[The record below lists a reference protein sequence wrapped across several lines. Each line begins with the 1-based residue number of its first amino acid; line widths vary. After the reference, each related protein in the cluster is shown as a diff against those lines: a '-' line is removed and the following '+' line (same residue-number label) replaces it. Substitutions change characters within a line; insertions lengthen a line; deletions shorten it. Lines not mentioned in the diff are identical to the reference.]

1 MTKEMHPTLSAPWVG
16 PAGPL
21 ASPAPLPV
29 SAAAW
34 VKAGG
39 WLACVVGVALLALW
53 GCAGST
59 RLADERPPTR
69 PSASLPSLRYAIQAG
84 AFKNID
90 NAVRLTGKLLAHK
103 LLAYHFIDESG
114 FYKVR
119 IGNFPSRE
127 EAAEKALRLKSAGII
142 DDYFIL
148 APGDYAAAMYAGAGD
163 ARLRQEILRTAE
175 RFLGVPY
182 RWGGESTTEGFDCSG
197 LTMVVYRL
205 NGLDLPRTSADQ
217 WRAGRP
223 VDRDEMDRGDLVFF
237 ATRGGSRISHVGIYL
252 GGDLFLHAPRRG
264 TVIQTDSLAG
274 DYYRSRYVGARS
286 YL

>member
-1 MTKEMHPTLSAPWVG
+1 MGSLSN
-16 PAGPL
+16 L
-21 ASPAPLPV
+21 ASLLPAPANAFKG
-29 SAAAW
+29 S
-34 VKAGG
+34 KAGG
-39 WLACVVGVALLALW
+39 GWAWAVGLALLALG
-53 GCAGST
+53 GCAGPT
-59 RLADERPPTR
+59 RLPDEPPAARPK
-69 PSASLPSLRYAIQAG
+69 AALPALRYAIQAG

-90 NAVRLTGKLLAHK
+90 YAVRLTGRLLAHK

-127 EAAEKALRLKSAGII
+127 EAAERALRLKSAGII
-142 DDYFIL
+142 EDYFIL
-148 APGDYAAAMYAGAGD
+148 APGDYAAAMYEGAGD
-163 ARLRQEILRTAE
+163 FRLRQEILRTAE

-205 NGLDLPRTSADQ
+205 NGLELPRTSADQ

-223 VDRDEMDRGDLVFF
+223 VGRDEMNRGDLVFF
-237 ATRGGSRISHVGIYL
+237 ATRGGSAISHVGIYL

-264 TVIQTDSLAG
+264 SVIQTDALSS
-274 DYYRSRYVGARS
+274 DYFRTRYVGARS